1 MLRRY
6 FVMDKRSGINFSG
19 ILIGVLVSY
28 IITLLFFIIYAL
40 LLTFTSV
47 SEMALPKFTIFVTIT
62 GVVLAG
68 ALSARNTASK
78 GWLNG
83 GIAGILYIA
92 VMALLGTFL
101 VKEFGPSS
109 SLAVKFLWGAFL
121 GSLGGMIG
129 INL

>member
-1 MLRRY
+1 LHHY
-6 FVMDKRSGINFSG
+6 TS
-19 ILIGVLVSY
+19 
-28 IITLLFFIIYAL
+28 FFIIYAL

-47 SEMALPKFTIFVTIT
+47 SEMALPKFAIFVTIT

-68 ALSARNTASK
+68 ALSSRKTTSK

-109 SLAVKFLWGAFL
+109 SLVVKFLWGLF
-121 GSLGGMIG
+121 
-129 INL
+129 